1 MTSQDDLNPVE
12 IENPPELAVSQTL
25 SDARTQQIGSAPA
38 QEHKLLSEGD
48 LIAGKYRILG
58 HLGSGGMSVVYKA
71 RDQLI
76 GRDVALKMLSAARMA
91 DEKSVRRFQQ
101 EATAVGRLN
110 HPNIVSVHDVG
121 VTESGEP
128 FLIMDFAEGKTLAEV
143 VSIFGRC
150 SPLRALRLIES
161 VLDALIHAHEKGVVH
176 RDLKP
181 GNIIVSN
188 PGEESERARVF
199 DFGIAKLMPQ
209 AESLGHDLTQTGEV
223 FGSPLYMSPEQCL
236 GKPLDGRSDIYSV
249 GCILYELIC
258 GQPPHRAET
267 IVETIIKQV
276 QDEAQPLKQVYSGV
290 DLPDGVD
297 ALVLKALAKSPDA
310 RFQNVKEMRQA
321 VASIIENCQTST
333 GKDESSPKLYGFID
347 RDPASLILASSIAIT
362 LILLVGFLLWSIAG
376 FSSDKKARPIRAD
389 YSSGTL
395 RHMVDEAQIRTE
407 AENGVLTKE
416 IGGYVFPDGVGRF
429 SDFIIDKE
437 VFGRLTHTENLREL
451 NFENATINLSKEY
464 LPYFSALKVE
474 KMDLSRAKFEDNFLA
489 AASGIKTLRHLKLD
503 KVSIPEGRMEI
514 LCQCAGLRD
523 LSLVDSIHSDNA
535 LKPLYRLSELHRIDL
550 SDCDISDAAMDSVS
564 QCKALNEIRLVN
576 VPIGTMGLRQLA
588 SIGQLD
594 RLDLSGT
601 KVKDSD
607 IEILAQIPSLTFL
620 SLNNTNISNAA
631 LLKLQRFT
639 NLKNLELAGCSR
651 LSARAVAR
659 LKAKLPSCMVRL

>member
-1 MTSQDDLNPVE
+1 MTSQDDLKPSE
-12 IENPPELAVSQTL
+12 IETPPELTVSQTL
-25 SDARTQQIGSAPA
+25 SDALTQQIGSAPA

-48 LIAGKYRILG
+48 LIAGKYKILG
-58 HLGSGGMSVVYKA
+58 HLGTGGMSVVYKA
-71 RDQLI
+71 RDQVI

-91 DEKSVRRFQQ
+91 DEKSIRRFQQ

-121 VTESGEP
+121 VTEGGEP
-128 FLIMDFAEGKTLAEV
+128 FLIMDFAEGKTLADV
-143 VSIFGRC
+143 VGFFGRC

-161 VLDALIHAHEKGVVH
+161 VLDALMHAHEKGVVH

-181 GNIIVSN
+181 GNIIVSS
-188 PGEESERARVF
+188 PGGETERARVF
-199 DFGIAKLMPQ
+199 DFGIAKLMPE
-209 AESLGHDLTQTGEV
+209 AESSGQDLTQTGEV

-267 IVETIIKQV
+267 TVETIIKHL
-276 QDEAQPLKQVYSGV
+276 QDEVQPLKQICSGV

-297 ALVLKALAKSPDA
+297 ALVLKALAKSPDS

-321 VASIIENCQTST
+321 VSAVLENCQTPI
-333 GKDESSPKLYGFID
+333 GKDESKAKFYGIVD

-362 LILLVGFLLWSIAG
+362 FILLIGFLLWSIAG
-376 FSSDKKARPIRAD
+376 FSGDKKARPIRAD

-416 IGGYVFPDGVGRF
+416 IGGYVFPDGVGSF
-429 SDFIIDKE
+429 SYDTVDKT
-437 VFGRLTHTENLREL
+437 VVGRLTHTDNLQEL
-451 NFENATINLSKEY
+451 VFTAATVNLPKVY

-474 KMDLSRAKFEDNFLA
+474 KMVLSEAKFDDNFLEA
-489 AASGIKTLRHLKLD
+489 VSRIKTLRHLELD
-503 KVSIPEGRMEI
+503 KVSLTEGKMEV

-523 LSLVDSIHSDNA
+523 LSLVDSIHSDKA

-550 SDCDISDAAMDSVS
+550 SECDISDSAMDSVS

-576 VPIGTMGLRQLA
+576 VPIGTKGLRQLA

-594 RLDLSGT
+594 RLNLSGS
-601 KVKDSD
+601 KVTDSD
-607 IEILAQIPSLTFL
+607 IEILAQIPRLTFL
-620 SLNNTNISNAA
+620 SLNGTNISNAA
-631 LLKLQRFT
+631 LPKLERFT
-639 NLKNLELAGCSR
+639 NLKNLELGGCLR
-651 LSARAVAR
+651 LSAKAIAH
-659 LKAKLPSCMVRL
+659 LKAKLPSCAVKS